1 MATRESRDG
10 TGKFLPGN
18 ASKGGRPPKDREED
32 YQKAFTEACSK
43 NDWKRIIKRA
53 VSQALDGDKDARKWL
68 SDNILGLPI
77 QRIAPANA
85 TGQNMFMGH
94 SDQDLVLIAQ
104 SIAAKK
110 GIVIQSNGNGTN
122 GNGTNGESN

>member
-1 MATRESRDG
+1 MARELRDG
-10 TGKFLPGN
+10 NGQFLPGN
-18 ASKGGRPPKDREED
+18 ASKGGRAPKDREED

-77 QRIAPANA
+77 QRVATATAPGYNA
-85 TGQNMFMGH
+85 FNEH
-94 SDQDLVLIAQ
+94 SDRELILVAQ

-110 GIVIQSNGNGTN
+110 GIQTGTTN
-122 GNGTNGESN
+122 GNGANGNGESN